1 MYNDDNNNNRCL
13 DSEMARPRSIS
24 PLGTTGLRKADEEE
38 EEEELASHED
48 PEISRDGAPRLLR
61 RRLKSISTA
70 APRLPGGQALS
81 SLLS

>member
-24 PLGTTGLRKADEEE
+24 PLGTTGLRKADE